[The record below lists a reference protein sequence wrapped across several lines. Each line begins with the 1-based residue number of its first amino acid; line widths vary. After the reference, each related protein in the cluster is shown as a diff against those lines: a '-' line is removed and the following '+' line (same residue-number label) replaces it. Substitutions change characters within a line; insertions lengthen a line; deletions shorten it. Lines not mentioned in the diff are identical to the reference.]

1 VKRRFN
7 YTDRKRIPRDAV
19 QIALKAQGNGPPAF
33 DATVDLKD
41 MELPDGGRV
50 FIEAYYRSSYM
61 RFDFGTVG
69 NIRSEDDRTLRDIDN
84 REHLQFRIKVV
95 EQTGEHGKLLAEADR
110 IMPIPSGG
118 PAERIGI
125 LAVKLEDLGN
135 QAWNLDLTDTSIPT
149 LIVNREIGS
158 KEYVRSNE
166 TFFALVFPA
175 VVREILTQVLI
186 IDTEQKF
193 EPDAESED
201 WQERWLYFVSSMA
214 GVDPLPA
221 ADADHM
227 TKVEWIDQA
236 VRVFCNS
243 HQACRT
249 FLDSCKEEAA

>member
-1 VKRRFN
+1 MN
-7 YTDRKRIPRDAV
+7 
-19 QIALKAQGNGPPAF
+19 
-33 DATVDLKD
+33 
-41 MELPDGGRV
+41 
-50 FIEAYYRSSYM
+50 
-61 RFDFGTVG
+61 
-69 NIRSEDDRTLRDIDN
+69 
-84 REHLQFRIKVV
+84 LQFRIKVV

-118 PAERIGI
+118 PTERIGI

-135 QAWNLDLTDTSIPT
+135 QAWTLDLTDTSIPT

-166 TFFALVFPA
+166 IFFTLLFPA

-193 EPDAESED
+193 EPDAESGD

-214 GVDPLPA
+214 RVDPVPA

-227 TKVEWIDQA
+227 TKVQWIDQA
-236 VRVFCNS
+236 IRVFCDS

-249 FLDSCKEEAA
+249 FLDSCKGETA